1 MSESRLVYS
10 TAGNERCPQCQ
21 KTLRKC
27 RCEAVVPRSFTAPE
41 SIVIRRETKGRKGK
55 GVTLV
60 CGVPIPSAELK
71 LLAKQLKT
79 LCGSGGAV
87 KAGVIE
93 IQGDHRTAIEQAL
106 KNQFPS
112 VEIMIACARNHR
124 R

>member
-27 RCEAVVPRSFTAPE
+27 RCEAVEQRSSTLPGRILI
-41 SIVIRRETKGRKGK
+41 SRETKGRKGK

-60 CGVPIPSAELK
+60 SGLQISGAELK
-71 LLAKQLKT
+71 LLANQLKI
-79 LCGSGGAV
+79 LCSSGGTV

-93 IQGDHRTAIEQAL
+93 IQGDHRSAIERAL
-106 KNQFPS
+106 KHQFPS
-112 VEIMIACARNHR
+112 LKIMIACARNR
-124 R
+124 RR

>member
-10 TAGNERCPQCQ
+10 TAGNDRCPHCQ
-21 KTLRKC
+21 KILRKC
-27 RCEAVVPRSFTAPE
+27 RCEAVVPQSFMAPA

-55 GVTLV
+55 GVTVV
-60 CGVPIPSAELK
+60 CGVQIPGAELK

-93 IQGDHRTAIEQAL
+93 IQGDHRSAIELAL
-106 KNQFPS
+106 KTQFPGVNITS
-112 VEIMIACARNHR
+112 A
-124 R
+124 

>member
-1 MSESRLVYS
+1 MRKSRLVYS
-10 TAGNERCPQCQ
+10 TAGNDRCPHCQ

-41 SIVIRRETKGRKGK
+41 SIVIRRETQGRKGK

-60 CGVPIPSAELK
+60 CGVQIPSVELK
-71 LLAKQLKT
+71 LLAKQLKI

-106 KNQFPS
+106 KNQFPG
-112 VEIMIACARNHR
+112 VKIIGA
-124 R
+124 